1 MTNHV
6 KYHIRTKLL
15 RKLED
20 LIEIGKYNDFD
31 SPYVVLL
38 PQGTLNLFLQSTIFN
53 LAQMPVRVEDFYRSY
68 NWVSSKSISRILA
81 QLMTGVRLSL
91 SFKRGVLSPT
101 HDFKFVITDIQSSRY
116 VVDIFVGGNRVVY
129 IISYLLPTTSL
140 NQLNYYEDS
149 RKPAFYLGKIM
160 SKSYSAKEQL
170 TALGNDFYNLAKP
183 VRRMSEFR
191 SE

>member
-1 MTNHV
+1 MANHV
-6 KYHIRTKLL
+6 SYHSRTRMLQ
-15 RKLED
+15 KLED
-20 LIEIGKYNDFD
+20 LIETGKYNDFD
-31 SPYVVLL
+31 SPYMVLL
-38 PQGTLNLFLQSTIFN
+38 PQGTLNLCLNSSIFN
-53 LAQMPVRVEDFYRSY
+53 LSQLTVRAEDFYRSY
-68 NWVSSKSISRILA
+68 NWTSSKSISRILA

-101 HDFKFVITDIQSSRY
+101 HDFKFVITDIQFSRY
-116 VVDIFVGGNRVVY
+116 VVDIFVGGNRVGY

-149 RKPAFYLGKIM
+149 RKPFLYLDKIM
-160 SKSYSAKEQL
+160 SKSYSTKEQL
-170 TALGNDFYNLAKP
+170 TALGNDFYNSAKP

>member
-6 KYHIRTKLL
+6 TYHSRTKLL

-20 LIEIGKYNDFD
+20 LIEIGKYDDFGC
-31 SPYVVLL
+31 PYAVLL
-38 PQGTLNLFLQSTIFN
+38 PMGNINLLLQSSIFN
-53 LAQMPVRVEDFYRSY
+53 LSQLTLRAEDFYRSY

-101 HDFKFVITDIQSSRY
+101 HDFKFVITDIQFSRY
-116 VVDIFVGGNRVVY
+116 VVDIFVGGNRVGY
-129 IISYLLPTTSL
+129 IISYLLSTASIS
-140 NQLNYYEDS
+140 QLNYYEDT

-160 SKSYSAKEQL
+160 SKSYSTKEQL
-170 TALGNDFYNLAKP
+170 TALGNEYYNLAKL
-183 VRRMSEFR
+183 VRRMLEFR